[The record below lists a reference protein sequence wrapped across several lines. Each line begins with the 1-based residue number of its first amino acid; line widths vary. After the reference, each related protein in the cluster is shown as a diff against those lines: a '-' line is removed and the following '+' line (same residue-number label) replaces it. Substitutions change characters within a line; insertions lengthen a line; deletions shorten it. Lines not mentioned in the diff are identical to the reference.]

1 MDWPPLSLNR
11 NPTEN
16 LWGVLENFMQLF
28 DPGDNVM
35 ATLDRN
41 KGEGLAFAY

>member
-1 MDWPPLSLNR
+1 
-11 NPTEN
+11 
-16 LWGVLENFMQLF
+16 MQLF
-28 DPGDNVM
+28 EQHIQDPGDNVM